1 MRARV
6 GRLLRRWADRIEPH
20 PVYYRRTAYSY
31 TVEET
36 SRRHPLGIAVH
47 ADGRGCPLWVIDAD
61 WKRAYDEADK
71 DWRSPAD
78 KTRAFFDAFGME
90 LKDALREPGTARS
103 VVPKTVREEDQ

>member
-71 DWRSPAD
+71 DWRSPDEKLAAMLA
-78 KTRAFFDAFGME
+78 THG
-90 LKDALREPGTARS
+90 EPR
-103 VVPKTVREEDQ
+103 EDQ